1 MIYKWIHVAV
11 WTNYGLA
18 QDYLYN
24 RVWKYGT
31 SSTTWILL
39 YLMYSRKRTVGR
51 WYIGQHG
58 NCPAMNTMKV
68 QEVKQKEFRSEM
80 HRNVD
85 SKKVLEV
92 TDYESRNEC
101 IQYVSIFAD
110 SFTRGIDHIHCYT
123 YTTYSDIF
131 CERRLF
137 FMWPLVI
144 LNQVNSLVTHVLF
157 VAHGRNGADGIYS
170 DADRECSEFRN
181 GQSRVQSIVFGTTQ
195 ICLIFYLA
203 CNALFFS
210 TWETNSM

>member
-137 FMWPLVI
+137 FMWPLVSWTKWT
-144 LNQVNSLVTHVLF
+144 VSWHTFYSWPMGGTARWYLF
-157 VAHGRNGADGIYS
+157 R
-170 DADRECSEFRN
+170 RRPRMFEFRN

-210 TWETNSM
+210 TSETNSM